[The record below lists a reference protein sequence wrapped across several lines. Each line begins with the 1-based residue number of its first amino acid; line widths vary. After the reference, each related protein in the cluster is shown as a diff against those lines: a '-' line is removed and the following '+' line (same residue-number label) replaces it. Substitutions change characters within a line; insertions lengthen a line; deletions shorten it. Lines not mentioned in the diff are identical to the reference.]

1 MASHRSYKT
10 SPYHRA
16 NGTATTSPHRR
27 HSNARASPTSS
38 DEDALIATLKALTIN
53 PKGKENI
60 KHSRSSSRSSSVASP
75 CCDTTGMLRFM
86 QAFAVYPRAYPA
98 ATYAAK
104 LDPMLTRNWDSS
116 GTSTLALPFDI
127 PGRKKSA
134 PIAITIDKP
143 ARGRT
148 YTPLTGRGELR
159 GGYFPDHEES
169 LQIVNKPLIPSS
181 KILSQKIPV
190 EQTVTMS
197 SPFSP
202 IDSPSSD
209 TSVHGPASIITS
221 PFAMPETLIIP
232 KGKYYPSNY
241 KPSPTSPNPAAMLN
255 ASLQL
260 PPKSQR
266 QKPTNPHHQRRTSD
280 IKRKLQ
286 KYQRDMIE
294 QARLASG
301 NSSPGVPSASGTKPI
316 SPRLLPLGSPGPITP
331 FELEESAGYLIAGQR
346 GNRGNLIGD
355 GAREQEAVERM
366 IRAEEERRRR
376 EGQSSPAARV

>member
-1 MASHRSYKT
+1 MASHHSYKT
-10 SPYHRA
+10 SPYHHT
-16 NGTATTSPHRR
+16 NGPATTSPHRR
-27 HSNARASPTSS
+27 HSNSRFSASSS
-38 DEDALIATLKALTIN
+38 DEDPLTATLKALAIN

-60 KHSRSSSRSSSVASP
+60 KHHRSSSRSSSAASP
-75 CCDTTGMLRFM
+75 CGDT
-86 QAFAVYPRAYPA
+86 A
-98 ATYAAK
+98 
-104 LDPMLTRNWDSS
+104 DDSS
-116 GTSTLALPFDI
+116 GTSTPSFDASS
-127 PGRKKSA
+127 RKKSA
-134 PIAITIDKP
+134 PIAISIDKP
-143 ARGRT
+143 ARGRV
-148 YTPLTGRGELR
+148 YTPLTGRGELP

-169 LQIVNKPLIPSS
+169 IQIVNNPLIPSNKVLS
-181 KILSQKIPV
+181 KKIPV

-197 SPFSP
+197 SAFSP

-209 TSVHGPASIITS
+209 TSVRGPASIITS

-241 KPSPTSPNPAAMLN
+241 RPSPTSPNPAAVLN
-255 ASLQL
+255 TSLQL
-260 PPKSQR
+260 PSKNQR
-266 QKPTNPHHQRRTSD
+266 EKPTNPHHQRRTSD

-294 QARLASG
+294 QARLAAG
-301 NSSPGVPSASGTKPI
+301 SSSSGVPSISSTKPI

-346 GNRGNLIGD
+346 GSRGGLLGD
-355 GAREQEAVERM
+355 GTREQEAVERM